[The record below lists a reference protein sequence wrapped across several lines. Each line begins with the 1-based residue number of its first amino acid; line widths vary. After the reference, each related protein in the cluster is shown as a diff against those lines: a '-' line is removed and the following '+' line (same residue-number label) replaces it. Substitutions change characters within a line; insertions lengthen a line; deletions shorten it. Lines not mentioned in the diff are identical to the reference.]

1 MKKVIFLAIAA
12 AAALTACSK
21 SEVVDSKFN
30 EQISF
35 ETYLGRDAQTKGA
48 IINTTNITGVKVYG
62 YYTGNELWTSDTEAN
77 LWTGGLNLTFTE
89 GNVNQ
94 PTGNDVRYW
103 ANDTDKYT
111 FLAYAPF
118 DNANLTVSGT
128 QNPTLSYSVDPDFT
142 KHVDVL
148 VANPKVENDEN
159 IDRTKGTVNLK
170 MEHKLAR
177 LTVKTNITGEGPFTF
192 HIKNISLTG
201 TFNTSGTLA
210 LANPTTWT
218 STSANATYVFAS
230 STEDASTENA
240 LPATYDYASEDKGY
254 MMMIPVD
261 ATTHQ
266 AVLTVEYTTF
276 DATAN
281 MESRVYTQ
289 EYNVA
294 TNFEMGKAYAIQ
306 LDFVNDATAINFKV
320 TVEDWGSENEV
331 EITPAA

>member
-48 IINTTNITGVKVYG
+48 IIDINNITGVKVYG
-62 YYTGNELWTSDTEAN
+62 YYTGNEPWTSDTEAN
-77 LWTGGLNLTFTE
+77 LWTGGLNLTLT
-89 GNVNQ
+89 GGKVNQ

-111 FLAYAPF
+111 FLAYAPY

-128 QNPTLSYSVDPDFT
+128 QNPTLSYSVDTDFT

-148 VANPKVENDEN
+148 VANPEVENDKN

-177 LTVKTNITGEGPFTF
+177 LTVKTNVTGTGPFTF
-192 HIKNISLTG
+192 HIKKISLAG

-210 LANPTTWT
+210 LADPKTWT
-218 STSANATYVFAS
+218 ATSAETTYVFAS
-230 STEDASTENA
+230 STENASTENA
-240 LPATYDYASEDKGY
+240 LPATYDYATEETGY
-254 MMMIPVD
+254 MMMIPVN
-261 ATTHQ
+261 ATTHK

-289 EYNVA
+289 KYNV
-294 TNFEMGKAYAIQ
+294 TTDFVMGKAYAIQ
-306 LDFVNDATAINFKV
+306 LDFVNDATAINFNV
-320 TVEDWGSENEV
+320 TVDEWGAEDNV
-331 EITPAA
+331 TITPAA

>member
-62 YYTGNELWTSDTEAN
+62 YYTGNDPWTSETEAN
-77 LWTGGLNLTFTE
+77 LWTDGLNLTFTE
-89 GNVNQ
+89 GQLNQ
-94 PTGNDVRYW
+94 PTKNDVRYW

-111 FLAYAPF
+111 FLAYAPY
-118 DNANLTVSGT
+118 DNDNLTVSGT
-128 QNPTLSYSVDPDFT
+128 KNPTLTYSVDTDFT

-148 VANPKVENDEN
+148 VANPRVEGDKN

-177 LTVKTNITGEGPFTF
+177 LTVKTNVTGNGPFTF
-192 HIKNISLTG
+192 HIKNISLAG
-201 TFNTSGTLA
+201 KFNTSGTLA
-210 LANPTTWT
+210 LADPKTWT
-218 STSANATYVFAS
+218 AKSADATYVFAS
-230 STEDASTENA
+230 STEKASTENA
-240 LPATYDYASEDKGY
+240 LPATYDYATEDKGY

-261 ATTHQ
+261 ATTHN
-266 AVLTVEYTTF
+266 AVLTVAYTTF

-289 EYNVA
+289 TYNV
-294 TNFEMGKAYAIQ
+294 TNDFVMGKAYAIQ
-306 LDFVNDATAINFKV
+306 LDFVNDATVINFNV
-320 TVEDWGSENEV
+320 IVDDWGSENEV